1 MNEEKK
7 RSTIGIALL
16 VVSTLLILAVVQSP
30 AVPVLLGSIAAI
42 GMALGAVLI
51 GTAAKGV

>member
-1 MNEEKK
+1 MNQEKK
-7 RSTIGIALL
+7 RSTVGIALL

-30 AVPVLLGSIAAI
+30 AVPVLLGSLAAV
-42 GMALGAVLI
+42 GMAVGSLLI